1 MAEEKRDTDTEMR
14 RNFRLYTFG
23 LDDSAKA
30 RWEGTQGPKS
40 PEAKAVTF
48 GEVNAWLTERFGKE
62 GEGWNKKRVS
72 EKWLGR
78 DIWDVHVMEPV
89 SPAEPA
95 AANFLDEARAFL
107 VEEAKADRIK
117 AGELIYG
124 DNDMQRATATVIDA
138 AGKEKHVV
146 LKRSKNG
153 IKAEDYTP
161 LLGTATAAEI
171 VQAK

>member
-1 MAEEKRDTDTEMR
+1 MVNEIVTDVERR
-14 RNFRLYTFG
+14 RNFRLYTQG
-23 LDDSAKA
+23 IDDGAKA
-30 RWEGTQGPKS
+30 RWEGTQGPKTA
-40 PEAKAVTF
+40 EAKAVTL
-48 GEVNAWLTERFGKE
+48 GDVKAWLTATYGSK
-62 GEGWNKKRVS
+62 GEGWNMKQTS

-78 DIWDVHVMEPV
+78 DVWDVHVMEPT
-89 SPAEPA
+89 SPTEPA

>member
-48 GEVNAWLTERFGKE
+48 GEVKAWLTEKFGQV
-62 GEGWNKKRVS
+62 GVGWNMKRVS
-72 EKWLGR
+72 EKWLGW
-78 DIWDVHVMEPV
+78 DVWDVHVMEPV
-89 SPAEPA
+89 IPAEPA
-95 AANFLDEARAFL
+95 IPSFLDEARAYL
-107 VEEAKADRIK
+107 IAEVQAGRLM

-138 AGKEKHVV
+138 VGKEKRVV
-146 LKRSKNG
+146 LKRGAKG
-153 IKAEDYTP
+153 IEAEDYTP
-161 LLGTATAAEI
+161 LLGTAMEI
-171 VQAK
+171 VKVK